1 MQIELIL
8 IIAFLLAVIFWLYT
22 KQNKEK
28 ILLNDLQSQ
37 MKKLE
42 NELLDTA
49 DNIVNQIQEVSIDLE
64 EKLEDAHGTLAVLRE
79 EISLAEKKKF
89 ALNKIDIDDLVLNF
103 SEARDALEDL
113 KLQISNI
120 EQRKNKLMTEK
131 YLAKQVQQGFNQN
144 IRALPEERIPV
155 EAEVVFDFP
164 TLLGQ
169 SETALVDVEDKQFFD
184 DENLS
189 KHERIVALLEQG
201 CLDEDVAKIL
211 GIGTNEVFLTKKL
224 NRNR

>member
-64 EKLEDAHGTLAVLRE
+64 EKLEDAHGTLAALRE

-155 EAEVVFDFP
+155 DAEVVFDFP

>member
-1 MQIELIL
+1 M
-8 IIAFLLAVIFWLYT
+8 

-64 EKLEDAHGTLAVLRE
+64 EKLEDAHGTLAALRE

-155 EAEVVFDFP
+155 DAEVVFDFP